1 MNARA
6 TMAGTTIRIREETRA
21 GLRELEQLTGAG
33 PQELV
38 ARAVEA
44 YRREVIM
51 TQTNEAYAQLRAE
64 GSDFFDEL
72 REWEVM
78 LMDGLDEEDF
88 TGVGPDDIGLD
99 GKLGNGEPAGEG

>member
-1 MNARA
+1 MNAQVA
-6 TMAGTTIRIREETRA
+6 MAGTTIRIREETRA
-21 GLRELEQLTGAG
+21 GLRELEQLTGEG

-51 TQTNEAYAQLRAE
+51 AQTNEVYAQLRVE
-64 GSDFFDEL
+64 GSDFFDEMK
-72 REWEVM
+72 EWEVT
-78 LMDGLDEEDF
+78 LMDGLEEEDF

-99 GKLGNGEPAGEG
+99 GGTVLEGTP

>member
-1 MNARA
+1 MTARV

-21 GLRELEQLTGAG
+21 GLRELEQLTGEG

-51 TQTNEAYAQLRAE
+51 AQTNAMYAQLRAE

-72 REWEVM
+72 REWEVT
-78 LMDGLDEEDF
+78 LMDGLEEEDF
-88 TGVGPDDIGLD
+88 TGVGPGRHRA
-99 GKLGNGEPAGEG
+99 GRRQPARS

>member
-1 MNARA
+1 MNAQP
-6 TMAGTTIRIREETRA
+6 TMAGPTIRIREETRA
-21 GLRELEQLTGAG
+21 GLRELEQLTGDG

-51 TQTNEAYAQLRAE
+51 AQTNEVYAQLRAE

-72 REWEVM
+72 REWEVT
-78 LMDGLDEEDF
+78 LMDGLEEEDF
-88 TGVGPDDIGLD
+88 TGVGPDDIGFGGD
-99 GKLGNGEPAGEG
+99 SEPGAEES

>member
-1 MNARA
+1 MCADECA
-6 TMAGTTIRIREETRA
+6 GSVAGTTIRIREETRA
-21 GLRELEQLTGAG
+21 GLRELEQLTGDG

-51 TQTNEAYAQLRAE
+51 AQTNAVYAQLRAE

-72 REWEVM
+72 REWEVT
-78 LMDGLDEEDF
+78 LMDGLEEEDF
-88 TGVGPDDIGLD
+88 SDWIEPDRR
-99 GKLGNGEPAGEG
+99 KPAPT

>member
-1 MNARA
+1 
-6 TMAGTTIRIREETRA
+6 MAGTTIRIREETRA
-21 GLRELEQLTGAG
+21 GLRELEQLTGEG

-51 TQTNEAYAQLRAE
+51 TQTNEVYAQLRAE

-72 REWEVM
+72 REWDVT
-78 LMDGLDEEDF
+78 LMDGLEEEDF
-88 TGVGPDDIGLD
+88 MGVGPDDTGLGGD
-99 GKLGNGEPAGEG
+99 IEGEAASN